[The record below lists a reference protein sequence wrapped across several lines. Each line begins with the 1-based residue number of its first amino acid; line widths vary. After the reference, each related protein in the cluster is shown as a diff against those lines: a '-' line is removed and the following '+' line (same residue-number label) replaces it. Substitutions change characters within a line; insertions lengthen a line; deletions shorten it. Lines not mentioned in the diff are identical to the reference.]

1 MTDWGSGKREAFVF
15 VTYDDYDSIDKIAVQ
30 KYHKVNGHNCDVRK
44 ALPKLV
50 LHQTKEAEVA
60 LETLVMWMTTL
71 VVEETSVVMMALVAI
86 MVVVD
91 MVDVGMVIMGLI
103 IMEVILE
110 VEEAMILPI
119 TTINI
124 QILDLW

>member
-1 MTDWGSGKREAFVF
+1 
-15 VTYDDYDSIDKIAVQ
+15 
-30 KYHKVNGHNCDVRK
+30 
-44 ALPKLV
+44 
-50 LHQTKEAEVA
+50 
-60 LETLVMWMTTL
+60 MTTL

-124 QILDLW
+124 QILDL